1 MRDEG
6 LGATEHFTLA
16 FVVFFGSQ
24 DIFPRTMMSW
34 FQCACCCTDEEMEQ
48 QTMVQVPTRK
58 LFLDERNENAK
69 SGKDGH
75 QNDVDADN
83 RVAWLSKLE
92 NQERQ
97 KEKPAQRV
105 DKIIKQV
112 EEAPKRELTDT
123 PDFNAELS
131 LDDNKQI
138 GIDIKVDPQQYVLKV
153 GALKETGSVVS
164 WNLENPD
171 KRIEVGDLIIMVN
184 GETEMEKMLKQK
196 SKDKKFVMAIKKPT
210 L

>member
-1 MRDEG
+1 M
-6 LGATEHFTLA
+6 GAQ
-16 FVVFFGSQ
+16 VFFRFARYFS
-24 DIFPRTMMSW
+24 RTMMSW

>member
-1 MRDEG
+1 
-6 LGATEHFTLA
+6 
-16 FVVFFGSQ
+16 
-24 DIFPRTMMSW
+24 MMSW